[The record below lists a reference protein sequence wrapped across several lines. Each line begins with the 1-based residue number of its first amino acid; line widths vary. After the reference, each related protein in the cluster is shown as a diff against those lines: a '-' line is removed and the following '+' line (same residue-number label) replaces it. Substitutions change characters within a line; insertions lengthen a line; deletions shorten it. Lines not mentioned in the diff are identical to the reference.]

1 LLGIWG
7 VNFYPFKIGTQSEQ
21 KRGRTLLPET
31 KAKSSEALKG
41 KPRQPHSP
49 ETRTRISEAKK
60 GKPRSPETRAKIAAT
75 SKGKTLSP
83 EHRARLSEALKG
95 KPRKPHSPET
105 RARISEANK
114 GKPQKPLTPEHR
126 AQLSKMRK
134 GKPRSPETRRK
145 ISEAKKGKPR
155 KPHSPETRTRISEAQ
170 QRRWSER
177 RKQPTEQLARG
188 RKTALT
194 LHLTPAERQTL
205 HAWQRATTI
214 PAGLARRGR
223 IILLLAD
230 GMTITA
236 ITKTVGISRR
246 FVYKWVQRFLEQG
259 VEGLADKPGRGG
271 RRLGLRPPAVSAP
284 LHNRHV
290 G

>member
-1 LLGIWG
+1 MQAIFLLPQQTKEAR
-7 VNFYPFKIGTQSEQ
+7 NIGQSDIQRTQSEQ

-41 KPRQPHSP
+41 KPHKPHSP
-49 ETRTRISEAKK
+49 ETRARISEAKK
-60 GKPRSPETRAKIAAT
+60 GKPRSLETRAKIAAT

-83 EHRARLSEALKG
+83 EHRAR
-95 KPRKPHSPET
+95 
-105 RARISEANK
+105 ISET
-114 GKPQKPLTPEHR
+114 L
-126 AQLSKMRK
+126 K

-155 KPHSPETRTRISEAQ
+155 KPHSPETCARISEAQ

-177 RKQPTEQLARG
+177 RKQQTEQLARG

-271 RRLGLRPPAVSAP
+271 RRRGPRPPAVSAP
-284 LHNRHV
+284 PHNRHV